1 MKLYLNTTSPFA
13 RWVLV
18 CALEYA
24 VPDLELIWVN
34 PWDTPETLTRVN
46 PFSTVPVLQ
55 MNQTEALYESS
66 IIVRYLIP
74 ASIAQSPSLQEL
86 QRLALGKML
95 LETAFRHTSL
105 KRYAPAGLP
114 PHPLIEQTERGLTR
128 VLQTLSVQDL
138 PSFSAQQRPDV
149 ASLQIAIALDYISF
163 RCPDLFVSS
172 VAQSLQEQLHA
183 YQLRPSFEFTTPSA
197 LAAQS
202 ASIPLDESS
211 CS

>member
-55 MNQTEALYESS
+55 INQAEALYESS
-66 IIVRYLIP
+66 IIVRYLTQT
-74 ASIAQSPSLQEL
+74 SISQSPSLQEF

-105 KRYAPAGLP
+105 KRYAPVGLP
-114 PHPLIEQTERGLTR
+114 PHPFIEQTERGLMR

-138 PSFSAQQRPDV
+138 SSFSAQERPDL
-149 ASLQIAIALDYISF
+149 ASLQVAIGLDYIAF

-172 VAQSLQEQLHA
+172 VAQSLQEQLRT
-183 YQLRPSFEFTTPSA
+183 YQLRPSFELTTPSA
-197 LAAQS
+197 LAAQPL
-202 ASIPLDESS
+202 SITLG
-211 CS
+211 